1 MPLFGLLQAMASVA
15 QDVTGDDLCS
25 IKMGA
30 HRVVYVLRGAL
41 YFVAVS
47 SAGEPE
53 AVLQKQ
59 LEFLH
64 NQVLFVLTS
73 KVHDVLRINAAKD
86 IRELLGYDSMKLI
99 HESCK
104 DAVTPACIA
113 FTAVTGL
120 VCAPDLR
127 EDVVAHLRRC
137 VGRSG
142 AALGL
147 LLHGDALVG
156 YVTSPSMALEL
167 ATEDVVLLTRFV
179 GHAKS
184 LHSHDQNWIPLCLPA
199 FNARAYLQAY
209 TSSLAFPISSG
220 PSSPR
225 SPSTNNNVGVAP
237 KQLNLSLV
245 LIATSSDPL
254 VFGELH
260 DGRRALEGDLLRT
273 DIPQRLFIAA
283 ESQQAY
289 LSTYA
294 VPLGCAHF
302 LHVHRPQLPPAAAV
316 PSKGKAVSKKKAT
329 TAAAPPSL
337 PSPSLPLPAQCHTL
351 CLEGTMSSQAETDR
365 CGGSDPCILF
375 VYLNPYFEHAHAIGR
390 VFLEYTHLA
399 LRLRCG
405 SSRAEHTLATQHH
418 TTSSSNTLDTPLRPS
433 HPATLV
439 STLESGIF
447 CICSFKNIPFCA
459 PVPCPHPLCFR

>member
-1 MPLFGLLQAMASVA
+1 MPPTLATKRVFILTNSGKPVFAASCNGNGSGNGGGKGDADANAEEDEEAALVPLFGLLQAMASVA
-15 QDVTGDDLCS
+15 QDVAGDELCS
-25 IKMGA
+25 IEAGA

-41 YFVAVS
+41 YLVAVS
-47 SAGEPE
+47 SGGEPE
-53 AVLQKQ
+53 AVLQRQ

-86 IRELLGYDSMKLI
+86 IRELLGHDSIKLM

-104 DAVTPACIA
+104 DAVTPLCIA
-113 FTAVTGL
+113 FAAVAGL

-127 EDVVAHLRRC
+127 EDVAAHLRRC

-147 LLHGDALVG
+147 LLHGDTLVG
-156 YVTSPSMALEL
+156 YATSAALTLEL
-167 ATEDVVLLTRFV
+167 ATEDVVLLARFV

-209 TSSLAFPISSG
+209 TSNLTFPISSG

-225 SPSTNNNVGVAP
+225 SPGNSSAGAGAGAS
-237 KQLNLSLV
+237 KQLHLSLV

-260 DGRRALEGDLLRT
+260 DGRKALESEMQRT
-273 DIPQRLFIAA
+273 DVPQRLFIAV

-294 VPLGCAHF
+294 VPLGCTHF
-302 LHVHRPQLPPAAAV
+302 LHVHRPLLPPAAAAG
-316 PSKGKAVSKKKAT
+316 PSKGRTATKSKKAT
-329 TAAAPPSL
+329 ATDAPPS
-337 PSPSLPLPAQCHTL
+337 PHTQPLPAQCHAL
-351 CLEGTMSSQAETDR
+351 CLDGSMISQADTDR
-365 CGGSDPCILF
+365 WVPQHLAPVEMLAIWAECFVLFLSSVACCWQGGRR
-375 VYLNPYFEHAHAIGR
+375 VHAPRTA
-390 VFLEYTHLA
+390 LA
-399 LRLRCG
+399 LR
-405 SSRAEHTLATQHH
+405 
-418 TTSSSNTLDTPLRPS
+418 
-433 HPATLV
+433 V
-439 STLESGIF
+439 SPG
-447 CICSFKNIPFCA
+447 
-459 PVPCPHPLCFR
+459 